1 MGDRR
6 GAPPQAGAADDG
18 GVAPGG
24 FALVRDTGQRPR
36 GSAQGGDGPVSARA
50 VAGEMAKLL
59 AARLEEHGYTVAFPP
74 GRDPAVFRVTG
85 LPASPYVEVTA
96 EDNGQAACHYTGR
109 TTAEAAEVIARL
121 PVPGLPQAES
131 APDTVTATWDGI
143 EIEWHYQPPAGQPA
157 GLDQVA
163 AALLAH
169 LAVLNGHHDRKD
181 DPT

>member
-1 MGDRR
+1 M
-6 GAPPQAGAADDG
+6 
-18 GVAPGG
+18 
-24 FALVRDTGQRPR
+24 
-36 GSAQGGDGPVSARA
+36 SARA

-74 GRDPAVFRVTG
+74 GRDPAVFGVTG

-121 PVPGLPQAES
+121 PVPGQPQAES

>member
-18 GVAPGG
+18 VVAPGG
-24 FALVRDTGQRPR
+24 LALARDTGQRPR

-109 TTAEAAEVIARL
+109 TTTEAAEVIARL
-121 PVPGLPQAES
+121 PVPGQPQDES
-131 APDTVTATWDGI
+131 AADTVTGDGI

-157 GLDQVA
+157 GPDEVA
-163 AALLAH
+163 AAVLAH
-169 LAVLNGHHDRKD
+169 LAVLDGRDHRKD
-181 DPT
+181 VPT